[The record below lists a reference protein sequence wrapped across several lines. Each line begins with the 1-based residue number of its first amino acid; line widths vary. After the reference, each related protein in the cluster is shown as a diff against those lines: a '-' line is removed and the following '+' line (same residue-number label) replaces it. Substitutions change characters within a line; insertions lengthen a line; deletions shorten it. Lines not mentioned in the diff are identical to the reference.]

1 MAADQPHFNADISMT
16 NPPERRLLPE
26 RAIERFRR
34 ICCHSRWPSAGQ
46 SADHPSQSDP
56 RRSAPRGNR
65 CYLPA
70 DASPLIP
77 SIVLNFLPE
86 FVRHCNGD
94 CEAPARL
101 GHRSSPISTS
111 PQEDSRTRRPRP
123 RQTLPDGSV
132 SWAA

>member
-26 RAIERFRR
+26 KAIERFRR

-56 RRSAPRGNR
+56 RRSAPRANR

-86 FVRHCNGD
+86 FVRHYDRG
-94 CEAPARL
+94 CEGCREIVTPKLTDFDEATGKFTYAE
-101 GHRSSPISTS
+101 T
-111 PQEDSRTRRPRP
+111 T
-123 RQTLPDGSV
+123 
-132 SWAA
+132 AAADVAGWFG